1 MNRSLQKSIFVSFL
15 NALETASK
23 SIRKANDNGF
33 SFLPRWPVAIY
44 KRGRE
49 DTMDQ
54 ASETP
59 PSEAG
64 YQTVAELLYVAKLTR
79 AHVEIALRVADLRP
93 GQDEVICALST
104 EAPMTNSEVADRLRI
119 RSSTVSKM
127 TDKLVAKG
135 LVERT
140 PLESDHRKIAL
151 ALTAAGAETQAL
163 VRDIWCGVEE
173 NLFGELSA
181 SETEEIRTGLQL
193 LDSRLLERV
202 ARFRR
207 PLDQSISENDPHN

>member
-1 MNRSLQKSIFVSFL
+1 
-15 NALETASK
+15 
-23 SIRKANDNGF
+23 
-33 SFLPRWPVAIY
+33 
-44 KRGRE
+44 
-49 DTMDQ
+49 MDQ
-54 ASETP
+54 SSETP
-59 PSEAG
+59 PAQSG

-79 AHVEIALRVADLRP
+79 AHVDIALRVADLRP

-104 EAPMTNSEVADRLRI
+104 EAPMTNSEVADHLRI

-151 ALTAAGAETQAL
+151 ALTPAGAEMQAL
-163 VRDIWCGVEE
+163 VREIWCGVEE
-173 NLFGELSA
+173 TLFGELSA
-181 SETEEIRTGLQL
+181 SETEEIRTGLEL
-193 LDSRLLERV
+193 LDSRLRERV

-207 PLDQSISENDPHN
+207 PLDQPGSANDLQI